1 MSFGHH
7 RFVRRI
13 LTAAAAVVPIAALAV
28 AGPVLGAASADA
40 AVTCQVTYASTQWGT
55 NSGGFTAGITVRNT
69 GETLTGWKLT
79 FTFPGSQKLTQGWSA
94 RWTQLADHVTAQ
106 NEAWNGTVASG
117 GSLQLGFNGTWTGS
131 NPPPTDF
138 AFNGVPCQ
146 VIVPGT
152 SPSPSASPSTSPSA
166 SPSASPSPG
175 PLRIVIE
182 PKTVTVPEGGTASVQ
197 VWLNRRPE
205 GTVHIGTGN
214 VSGDKDLT
222 IVTSPTFTPDDWN
235 VPQPL
240 TVAAAEDD
248 DAVNGSAT
256 FDTRSSQATAPSAV
270 LWTATEQDNDIA
282 GPSPSPSPSVTP
294 SPGGDVPVDNPFIG
308 AKGYVDP
315 DWAADVES
323 SAAKVDDETAQKMRG
338 LERTPTAVWL
348 DRIADVSGGSGVAR
362 TLKDHLD
369 AAVGQGAGYI
379 TLVLHDLP
387 DRDCRSRV
395 SDAELHEQENGL
407 NRYKAEFVDPVAAL
421 LARPEYRNLR
431 VAAVIE
437 PRALIDLIVGGAL
450 DIYPCDQAAGSGVYM
465 MGIRYALDKLSP
477 LPNVYTYLDA
487 GTAGW
492 AGWETNFTALVT
504 LITETVRGTTA
515 GLNSLDGVAT
525 NVADYVPL
533 EEPFLTG
540 PDQTVA
546 GQPIKQSRFIDWNP
560 YLNERDYA
568 VAMRSALIAKGF
580 PGSLGVVVDT
590 SRNGWGGPARPT
602 AASTSLDV
610 NTFVDQSR
618 VDRRPSRA
626 AECNQNGAGLGAR
639 PVAAPVPGVDA
650 YLWIKRPGESDGVGG
665 PLLPEGSDRLIDYRC
680 DPKGSL
686 TPGSNGF
693 RPTGALPD
701 APLAGDWHHQ
711 QFVMLVNNAY
721 PAL

>member
-1 MSFGHH
+1 MPFGHH

-13 LTAAAAVVPIAALAV
+13 LTAAAAVVPAAAAAA
-28 AGPVLGAASADA
+28 AGPVLGTTSADA

-55 NSGGFTAGITVRNT
+55 GSGGFTAGITVRNT
-69 GETLTGWKLT
+69 GETLSGWKLT

-94 RWTQLADHVTAQ
+94 RWTQLADHVMAE
-106 NEAWNGTVASG
+106 NEPWNGTVASG

-146 VIVPGT
+146 VTVPGT
-152 SPSPSASPSTSPSA
+152 SPSPSA

-182 PKTVTVPEGGTASVQ
+182 PRTVTVPEGGTASVQ

-205 GTVHIGTGN
+205 GTVRVGTAN

-222 IVTSPTFTPDDWN
+222 VVTSPSFTPDNWN
-235 VPQPL
+235 VPQSL

-270 LWTATEQDNDIA
+270 LWTATEQDNDTA
-282 GPSPSPSPSVTP
+282 GPSPSPSPS
-294 SPGGDVPVDNPFIG
+294 GDVPVDNPFIG

-323 SAAKVDDETAQKMRG
+323 SAAKVDDATAQKMRG
-338 LERTPTAVWL
+338 LKKTPTAVWL
-348 DRIADVSGGSGVAR
+348 DRIADVSGGAGAAR

-369 AAVGQGAGYI
+369 SAVEQGAGYI

-387 DRDCRSRV
+387 DRDCRSLV
-395 SDAELHEQENGL
+395 STAELHEQENGL

-431 VAAVIE
+431 VAAVVE
-437 PRALIDLIVGGAL
+437 PRALTDLIVGGV
-450 DIYPCDQAAGSGVYM
+450 DTYPCNQAAQSGVYV

-487 GTAGW
+487 GSAGW
-492 AGWETNFTALVT
+492 AGWETNLTALAT
-504 LITETVRGTTA
+504 SITETVRGTTA
-515 GLNSLDGVAT
+515 GLNSLDGIAT

-533 EEPFLTG
+533 EEPFLTD
-540 PDQTVA
+540 PEQTVA
-546 GQPIKQSRFIDWNP
+546 GQPIKQSRFVDWNP

-580 PGSLGVVVDT
+580 SSLLGVVVDT
-590 SRNGWGGPARPT
+590 SRDGWGGPARPT
-602 AASTSLDV
+602 AVSTSLDV
-610 NTFVDQSR
+610 NTYVDQSR
-618 VDRRPSRA
+618 VDRRPSRSA
-626 AECNQNGAGLGAR
+626 MCNQKGAGLGAR

-650 YLWIKRPGESDGVGG
+650 YLWIKRPGESDGAGG
-665 PLLPEGSDRLIDYRC
+665 PILPEGSDRLLDRMC
-680 DPKGSL
+680 DPNGSL
-686 TPGSNGF
+686 TPWSNGF

-701 APLAGDWHHQ
+701 APLAGDWHHA